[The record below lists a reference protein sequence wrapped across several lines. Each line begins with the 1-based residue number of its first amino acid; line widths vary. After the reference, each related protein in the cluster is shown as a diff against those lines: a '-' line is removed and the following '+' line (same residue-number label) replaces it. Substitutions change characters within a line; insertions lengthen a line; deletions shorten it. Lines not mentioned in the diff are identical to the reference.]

1 MFSIYGLAG
10 RVFSGSLEQ
19 LRRVPGVLPGARVMP
34 VDDREITFVGALEDT
49 GQPVDGPRPGGPHR
63 APPGAAGMPSRR
75 EAAAAY
81 APGGDV
87 ARHRITTVAELMSHD
102 VLVLPASADLRSA
115 WQALAGR
122 AVAQAPVLDETGR
135 LVGLLR
141 QIDLAP
147 APALDGA
154 PLAVHW
160 ARPVEQRMRTPVPAV
175 DPDTDVRRL
184 AQVLADTGLPGL
196 PVVDDAGRL
205 QGYIGRGDLMRALA
219 HDPPLDLWA

>member
-1 MFSIYGLAG
+1 MFSIYGMAG

-19 LRRVPGVLPGARVMP
+19 LRRVPGVVQGARVMP
-34 VDDREITFVGALEDT
+34 VDDREITFVGAMEDT
-49 GQPVDGPRPGGPHR
+49 GQPVDGLSHAGPRRPPSGTPGTP
-63 APPGAAGMPSRR
+63 ARR

-102 VLVLPASADLRSA
+102 VLMLPSDAELRAA

-122 AVAQAPVLDETGR
+122 GVAQAPVLDEAGR

-147 APALDGA
+147 TPGVDAAR
-154 PLAVHW
+154 LAAHW
-160 ARPVEQRMRTPVPAV
+160 ARPVAQRMRTPVPAV

-184 AQVLADTGLPGL
+184 AQVLAATGLPGL
-196 PVVDDAGRL
+196 PVVDEAGRV